1 MLAMLEKAEAFW
13 PIADIACELIICAL
27 LAKLANA
34 AALALIAENTWGSA
48 LNAFIAARSLA
59 RLWNA
64 LALLA
69 KRALLAAFDAKLENA
84 DESFANFENELA
96 LAKIAAIAAGCDA
109 RAAKACE

>member
-13 PIADIACELIICAL
+13 PIAAIDCELIMCAL
-27 LAKLANA
+27 LARLANA
-34 AALALIAENTWGSA
+34 AAFALIAEKTRGSA

-69 KRALLAAFDAKLENA
+69 NRALLAAAEAKL
-84 DESFANFENELA
+84 
-96 LAKIAAIAAGCDA
+96 
-109 RAAKACE
+109 AKAAESLA